1 MAMEEPR
8 TRVVGLEPDGDVIPS
23 QTNAHNI
30 SNDGVVEVVGRATGA
45 PYHMEVVSMQMN
57 GVLFS
62 SNRQDSNILTI
73 IREHSQVRREH
84 HLEW

>member
-45 PYHMEVVSMQMN
+45 PYNMEVVSMQMN

-62 SNRQDSNILTI
+62 SNRQESKILTI